1 MTFRPPPPSTPPP
14 SAPPPAAPVPAA
26 APPPA
31 APVRTRR
38 WPKRLLIGF
47 LVVAN
52 LGIFGGLAAVWYAAR
67 QVTSSVATLPSEGLG
82 LAEAPADLGEARTF
96 LLIGSD
102 SRADLPEDWTGFG
115 SAGGQRAD
123 VIMLVQVIP
132 GTGTLQMLSI
142 PRDLRVTYN
151 GDTNRINAAFN
162 QGAAAIVEAVSQF
175 AQVPIHHYLQV
186 DFAGFAGI
194 VDAVGGIKMTFPY
207 PARDSKSHLE
217 VAAGTQVLDGR
228 TALALAR
235 SRHYQ
240 EFREGEWVFVDAS
253 DLGRTRR
260 QQDLLM
266 ALVNQ
271 IGRPSSI
278 DGFGELVDSLGR
290 FVTADD
296 ALGEDEIIQLAW
308 EMRSVSSDDFDA
320 LTLPVDLYEEGGVS
334 YVIPHEPEA
343 GAALAAFRAGEP
355 LTAAVEGN
363 GRVEVQ
369 NGNGVAGSAAAVA
382 DRLRGG
388 GWEVVAVTSGERED
402 YAATVVVARPRYLS
416 RAEAVAA
423 FLGYGTVQV
432 GTVPTGADVVVIVG
446 ADAIGG

>member
-1 MTFRPPPPSTPPP
+1 MTQGPTPPP
-14 SAPPPAAPVPAA
+14 APPLP
-26 APPPA
+26 APPGRP
-31 APVRTRR
+31 RR

-52 LGIFGGLAAVWYAAR
+52 LGIFGALGAVWYAAR
-67 QVTSSVATLPSEGLG
+67 RVTSSVATLPSEGLG
-82 LAEAPADLGEARTF
+82 LTETPTELDDPRTF

-102 SRADLPEDWTGFG
+102 SRADLPDDWVGYG
-115 SAGGQRAD
+115 NYGGQRAD

-132 GTGTLQMLSI
+132 DKGVLQMLSI
-142 PRDLRVTYN
+142 PRDLRVVVD
-151 GDTNRINAAFN
+151 GSTNRINAAFN
-162 QGAAAIVEAVSQF
+162 YGAPAIVAAVAELTQS
-175 AQVPIHHYLQV
+175 PIHHYLQV

-194 VDAVGGIKMTFPY
+194 VDAVGGIEMIFPY
-207 PARDSKSHLE
+207 PARDTKSRLE
-217 VAAGTQVLDGR
+217 VAAGAQALDGR

-266 ALVNQ
+266 ALITQ
-271 IGRPSSI
+271 IDRPSSLS
-278 DGFGELVDSLGR
+278 GFNELVDSLGQ

-296 ALGEDEIIQLAW
+296 TLGEDEIIQLAW
-308 EMRSVSSDDFDA
+308 EMRSVGSEDFDA
-320 LTLPVDLYEEGGVS
+320 LTLPVDGLEEGGVS
-334 YVIPHEPEA
+334 YVVPREPDA
-343 GAALAAFRAGEP
+343 GQALAAFRAGEP

-369 NGNGVAGSAAAVA
+369 NGNGVAGSAGAVA
-382 DRLRGG
+382 DRLRAG

-402 YAATVVVARPRYLS
+402 YATTLVVARPQYLS
-416 RAEAVAA
+416 QAESVAA
-423 FLGYGTVQV
+423 FLGYGSVEV
-432 GTVPTGADVVVIVG
+432 GRVPAGADVVVIVG
-446 ADAIGG
+446 ADAISG